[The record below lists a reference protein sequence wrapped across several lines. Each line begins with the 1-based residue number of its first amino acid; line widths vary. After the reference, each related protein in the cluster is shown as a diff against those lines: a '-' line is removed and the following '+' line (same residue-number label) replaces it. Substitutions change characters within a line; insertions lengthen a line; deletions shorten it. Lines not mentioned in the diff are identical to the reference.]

1 LARPSARQ
9 QQITANSGSL
19 SVNVVKSLIGPQNLF
34 HSGISC
40 TFCPIPAKLP
50 ALYFLFLLPTHAAK
64 RAAKRRSA
72 AREEQQK
79 KKRSERRAAL
89 ALISS
94 N

>member
-72 AREEQQK
+72 AREE
-79 KKRSERRAAL
+79 SSRRRREARGEL
-89 ALISS
+89 LWL
-94 N
+94 